1 MTKSGKRYWDLP
13 SILLLGAA
21 LWISALRLW
30 VTDWT
35 RYLERV
41 ELLVIIGFVLGLA
54 LGKSIFDI
62 RAVRMIAFLYTLL
75 VLPWQLGLTNDSTIW
90 TLRLQSLFGRISTT
104 LWIFLHNQPVQDPIL
119 FLTSMSILYWV
130 SSLIAAFML
139 VRYHRPWTPLA
150 VMGVA
155 VLLIEYYHPFLNRG
169 SMLSALFI
177 FCSLML
183 LGRLHYLSIR
193 EEWEDNHVAV
203 DAEAGFDLSKGT
215 IIAGLVLVIM
225 AWNAPTVVRAFSPDA
240 PDHVWVSVSW
250 QGLRNRMS
258 NMFAGLQSQVNSS
271 SGDFGNNMVLGS
283 GAAQGNEVVM
293 TIVPGTELIPDT
305 RFYWRGR
312 SYNTYK
318 DGQWTNTL
326 VDMVPVPSENAS
338 LKYTNLD
345 ASAKISVTIRNGSGA
360 VRTIYTPGLPIA
372 VSRSA
377 KAQVQKLANQ
387 EVDVVSVQSDQ
398 IVQAGEAYKVDA
410 YQNVPTVSML
420 KISGVE
426 YPDWV
431 KNTYLQLPQGFPKS
445 IANLAK
451 EITVGTK
458 DPYDKANAVTNY
470 LRKTIT
476 YSTEA
481 PIPPTGADPIE
492 YFLFTSKKGYCNY
505 YASAEVLMLR
515 SLGIPARLAVGY
527 AEGDVQQND
536 KYFTVR
542 RKDSHAWPEVFFS
555 GIGWVPF
562 EPTVS
567 QPILVLPAGTD
578 NNALNGATP
587 TPDLNNPGTN
597 NFVGRQRDPSE
608 LDPGAGGGAGGPLN
622 SSVPYPWVIFGSVLL
637 LAAVFY
643 GVRLRMMSVG
653 KWKPVPQVIEK
664 NLRRRG
670 IQPPGWLLQWAHFT
684 ELSPIDRIYADIG
697 IMVRILG
704 GTPSAAYTPSEQV
717 STLLKLLPEGIQPA
731 SVVLEEY
738 QRSAFSRYPAD
749 VQTAKQADKQLW
761 RFVRNAWLR
770 QRFHIQGEVH

>member
-21 LWISALRLW
+21 LWLSALRLW

-35 RYLERV
+35 RYLDRV
-41 ELLVIIGFVLGLA
+41 ELLVMIGFVLGLA

-62 RAVRMIAFLYTLL
+62 RSVRMIAFLYTLL
-75 VLPWQLGLTNDSTIW
+75 VLPWQLGLTTDSTTW
-90 TLRLQSLFGRISTT
+90 PLRLQSLLGRISTT

-150 VMGVA
+150 VLGVA

-177 FCSLML
+177 FSSLML
-183 LGRLHYLSIR
+183 LGRLHYQSTK
-193 EEWEDNHVAV
+193 EEWEENHVAV

-225 AWNAPTVVRAFSPDA
+225 AWNAPTVVRAFAPDA

-258 NMFAGLQSQVNSS
+258 NMFAGLQSQVSIS
-271 SGDFGNNMVLGS
+271 TSDFGNNMVLGT
-283 GAAQGNEVVM
+283 GAAQGDQVVM
-293 TIVPGTELIPDT
+293 TVVPGTELIPDT

-326 VDMVPVPSENAS
+326 LDLVPVPSENAS
-338 LKYTNLD
+338 LQYTNLD
-345 ASAKISVTIRNGSGA
+345 ASSKVSVTIRTASGSA
-360 VRTIYTPGLPIA
+360 RTIYTPGLPIS

-398 IVQAGEAYKVDA
+398 IIQAGDAYKVDA
-410 YQNVPTVSML
+410 YLNTPTVSKL
-420 KISGVE
+420 KTSGVE

-445 IANLAK
+445 IADLAK
-451 EITVGTK
+451 QITVGAK
-458 DPYDKANAVTNY
+458 DPYDRATAVTNY

-476 YSTEA
+476 YSITA
-481 PIPPTGADPIE
+481 AIPPTGVDTIE

-515 SLGIPARLAVGY
+515 SLGVPARLVVGY
-527 AEGDVQQND
+527 AEGDLQQNE
-536 KYFTVR
+536 KFFTIR
-542 RKDSHAWPEVFFS
+542 RRDSHAWPEVFFS

-567 QPILVLPAGTD
+567 QPVLVLPAGTD
-578 NNALNGATP
+578 NNGPNGATP
-587 TPDLNNPGTN
+587 TPDANNPAN
-597 NFVGRQRDPSE
+597 NNLVGRQRDPLE
-608 LDPGAGGGAGGPLN
+608 LDPGSAGGADGSLN
-622 SSVPYPWVIFGSVLL
+622 KSVPYPWIFFGSVLL

-643 GVRLRMMSVG
+643 GIRVRMMSIG
-653 KWKPVPQVIEK
+653 KWTPVPQVIEK
-664 NLRRRG
+664 DLRRRG
-670 IQPPGWLLQWAHFT
+670 IQPPDWLLQWARFT
-684 ELSPIDRIYADIG
+684 ELSPIERIYADIG

-704 GTPSAAYTPSEQV
+704 GTLSSAHTPSEQV
-717 STLLKLLPEGIQPA
+717 SALLKLLPEGIQPA

-770 QRFHIQGEVH
+770 QRFHNQVEAR